1 MPDVEGLD
9 LVAAINLIR
18 DAGFNVDP
26 NQQTEASEEI
36 EEGLVIRTNPEANTL
51 VAAGSQV
58 SVIISTGFPT
68 IEVPAVTDLFADTAI
83 TTLRGKGLEVATVFE
98 TVPEGSPS
106 VGRVIAQSPA
116 AFEEVEVGTVITIT
130 VGEAAPPTTTEA
142 PTTTTAAPTYPTTP
156 TTTEG

>member
-1 MPDVEGLD
+1 M
-9 LVAAINLIR
+9 
-18 DAGFNVDP
+18 
-26 NQQTEASEEI
+26 
-36 EEGLVIRTNPEANTL
+36 
-51 VAAGSQV
+51 

-130 VGEAAPPTTTEA
+130 VGEAAPPTTT
-142 PTTTTAAPTYPTTP
+142 TTTAAPTYPTTP